1 MNSVWEEGK
10 SRFYA
15 VCRNSF
21 LDVEEGVADIKK
33 EIAMNKESNWMNCGP
48 KFIAF
53 NTQVKKAQLTLSNAA
68 WKSIAIITPRVLS
81 KLQ

>member
-1 MNSVWEEGK
+1 MN
-10 SRFYA
+10 Y
-15 VCRNSF
+15 
-21 LDVEEGVADIKK
+21 
-33 EIAMNKESNWMNCGP
+33 GP

-68 WKSIAIITPRVLS
+68 WKSIAIITSRVLS